1 MFEVKIVT
9 DFAAAHSLRNY
20 PGECKNVHGHN
31 WKVEIIVRSEDLDS
45 IGLSLDFK
53 SMKKETEDLLDTLD
67 HHYINE
73 VPPFHT
79 LNPSAENIARW
90 LYESL
95 SKRLNT
101 PQVGVARVN
110 VWENDRSCASYY
122 E

>member
-31 WKVEIIVRSEDLDS
+31 WKVEIIVRSAVLDP

-53 SMKKETEDLLDTLD
+53 AMRKETEDLLDALD
-67 HHYINE
+67 HHNINE

-79 LNPSAENIARW
+79 LNPSAENIAQW
-90 LYESL
+90 LYGSL

-101 PQVGVARVN
+101 PDVQVFRVN